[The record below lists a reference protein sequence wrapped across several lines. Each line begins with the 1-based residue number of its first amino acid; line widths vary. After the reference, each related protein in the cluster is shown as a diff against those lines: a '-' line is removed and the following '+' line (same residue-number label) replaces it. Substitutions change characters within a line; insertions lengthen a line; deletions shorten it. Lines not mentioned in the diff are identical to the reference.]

1 MGKVKKEIAGWG
13 GMAKGETYLF
23 RPEKI
28 DHILRG
34 SALFSARGLGRSYG
48 DASLNTGGEVILM
61 ERLNRFLSFNPNEHT
76 LKAEAGATIR
86 DIVETFTPKGYFV
99 PVTPGTKEATLGGC
113 LAADAHGKNHHADG
127 SFSDHILEFELMLPD
142 GVKKRVRRQDE
153 NLFFATAGGMG
164 LTGVITEVT
173 LKLLP
178 VETPFIKVRHTPFES
193 LKLLIKSLN
202 ETSDAARYSVAW
214 LDLLS
219 FRKDKVNSILIEGD
233 HARLGELPEKLKSKE
248 AKPISIPFSFPT
260 LALNRTTQKLFNKIY
275 FYQQKKKSAP
285 FFCHYNP
292 FFYPLDRI
300 GNWNRMYGS
309 RGFYQYQFVVPE
321 MQAEEALSG
330 ILEHL
335 AAAHC
340 PVFLAVLKKF
350 GKGNPGYLSF
360 PMEGF
365 TLAMDI
371 PGNHPELFTLL
382 HQLDAIVL
390 KSRGR
395 VYLAKDFHVSPEDF
409 RTMYPDYKRFLAV
422 KRKVDPLNLIQT
434 DLARRLK
441 IGEQ

>member
-1 MGKVKKEIAGWG
+1 MGKLKKEIAGWG
-13 GMAKGETYLF
+13 GMAKGETCLF

-28 DHILRG
+28 EHILRG
-34 SALFSARGLGRSYG
+34 SPLFSARGLGRSYG

-61 ERLNRFLSFNPNEHT
+61 ERLNRLLSFNAENHV

-86 DIVETFTPKGYFV
+86 DIVETFSTKGYFV

-127 SFSDHILEFELMLPD
+127 SFSDHVLEFELMLPD
-142 GVKKRVRRQDE
+142 GTKRRVRRQDE
-153 NLFFATAGGMG
+153 ELFYATAGGMG

-178 VETPFIKVRHTPFES
+178 VETPFIKVLNTPFES
-193 LKLLIKSLN
+193 LTCLIKKLN
-202 ETSDAARYSVAW
+202 ESSDAARYSVAW

-219 FRKDKVNSILIEGD
+219 FKNDKVNSILIEGD
-233 HARLGELPEKLKSKE
+233 HAKRGELPDKLKSKE
-248 AKPISIPFSFPT
+248 AKPISIPFSFPS

-275 FYQQKKKSAP
+275 FYQQKKKGAP

-321 MQAEEALSG
+321 ANAEEALRD
-330 ILEHL
+330 ILAHL
-335 AAAHC
+335 TAARC
-340 PVFLAVLKKF
+340 PVYLAVLKKF
-350 GKGNPGYLSF
+350 GKKNPGYLSF

-371 PGNHPELFTLL
+371 PGNQPDLFHLL
-382 HQLDAIVL
+382 CQLDLIVM
-390 KSRGR
+390 KNHGR
-395 VYLAKDFHVSPEDF
+395 VYLAKDFHVTPDVF
-409 RTMYPDYKRFLAV
+409 RAMYPDYTRFLAV
-422 KRKVDPLNLIQT
+422 KRKVDPANLIQT
-434 DLARRLK
+434 DLARRLR